1 MTLAS
6 TVKKSLPL
14 LLITSLLAGC
24 NGFFDKDNTPTPTP
38 LTTYQAALS
47 PQLLWSTQ
55 AGKGT
60 DGDYLKLTPAVD
72 NQTAYTASTDG
83 SVTAIQLAS
92 GNKLWQTDTDTALTT
107 GTAADSGIVVVG
119 SRHGDIFALSEST
132 GKIRW
137 KTTINGELLAN
148 PAIGQGHVIVKTID
162 GTVRSLDASTGKTE
176 WSQQQ
181 AEPTLI
187 LRASSTPVITN
198 NAVLAGFANGN
209 LVKMSLNTGVMQWM
223 QPIAT
228 PDGIFPI
235 ERMIDIDANPVVYHQ
250 RVFAATYQG
259 NISSLSLDSGEVLW
273 THDISSYTGMDAD
286 DSAAFVTDTQGYVYS
301 FDANSGLVNW
311 RQTDL
316 KYRVLT
322 APVIMGDAIVVGDAE
337 GYLHW
342 LSRQD
347 GRFLGRIS
355 TGAPLYAAP
364 FVQNNVLYAFTTGGK
379 LLAYRQT
386 AH

>member
-6 TVKKSLPL
+6 PAKKILPV
-14 LLITSLLAGC
+14 LLISSLLAGC
-24 NGFFDKDNTPTPTP
+24 SGFFDKDNTPPPTA
-38 LTTYQAALS
+38 LTTYRAELS

-55 AGKGT
+55 TGKGT
-60 DGDYLKLTPAVD
+60 DGEYLKLTPAVD
-72 NQTAYTASTDG
+72 NQAVYTASVNG
-83 SVTAIQLAS
+83 NVTAVQLSS
-92 GNKLWQTDTDTALTT
+92 GKKIWQTDTDASLTT
-107 GTAADSGIVVVG
+107 GAAADNGMVVVG
-119 SRHGDIFALSEST
+119 SRHGDLFALSENT
-132 GKIRW
+132 GKILW
-137 KTTINGELLAN
+137 KTSINGELLAN
-148 PAIGQGHVIVKTID
+148 PAIGQGHVIIKTID
-162 GTVRSLDASTGKTE
+162 GTVRSLDANTGKTE

-181 AEPTLI
+181 AEPNLI
-187 LRASSTPVITN
+187 LRASSTPVITS

-209 LVKMSLNTGVMQWM
+209 LVKMSLNTGTMQWM

-250 RVFAATYQG
+250 RVYAATYQG
-259 NISSLSLDSGEVLW
+259 NISSLSLESGEVLW

-286 DSAAFVTDTQGYVYS
+286 DTTVFITDAQGYVYS

-322 APVIMGDAIVVGDAE
+322 APVIMGNTVVVGDAE

-342 LSRQD
+342 LNRQD
-347 GRFLGRIS
+347 GHFMGRIS
-355 TGAPLYAAP
+355 TGAPLSAAP

-379 LLAYRQT
+379 LLAYSLA